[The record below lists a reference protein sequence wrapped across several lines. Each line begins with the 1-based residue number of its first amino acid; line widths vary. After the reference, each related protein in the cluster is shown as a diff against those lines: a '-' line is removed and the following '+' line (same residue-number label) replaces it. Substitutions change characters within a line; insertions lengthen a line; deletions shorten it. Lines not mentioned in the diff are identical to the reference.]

1 MVSFSALFIATIA
14 SSVARAAPLHKR
26 IDQTIAD
33 STTQWV
39 AACQAAGGADQCG
52 TLSVSAFQTLLA
64 AGDPCDHQDQADDM
78 MDLAHTL
85 KSDPEMI
92 RLAQLF
98 VQQPRNAPDS
108 LSVLYCQKA
117 PRNSELNGLFQC
129 QFQGCNPTVFTKN
142 VAVGG
147 PSTIPFGMTAAL
159 SPAGSCP
166 ANPSGPIADGV
177 QLNTLTKDPGVGGAA
192 SAPAAI
198 PDDSTPTATSSDAP
212 TSTSAD
218 APAATPTPD
227 ASASSANGTVTVV
240 VGDTCNSIAAANGVD
255 VGDLMNDNPDINA
268 DCTNLEPGQT
278 LELPSSSNS
287 TVTSSSNSTDTSSS
301 NSTDTSSTDTPTSD
315 NSTASGP
322 AVSPPACAAK
332 ASKRSFSMTIAKRIA
347 QADLPAVAQSWQDL
361 CLASG
366 GDVQTNDPCVQLA
379 GIDGI
384 NGLLAGSDP
393 CLQQDNA
400 DAMIDFANSAGIT
413 NKDALI
419 ANAVAY
425 RKHPRNALDI
435 GGGLI
440 PSSPF
445 CQKAPKNQE
454 LVGIVNGQL
463 DGVNPGLFG
472 GPKFPVV
479 AFGNPASCP
488 FGQTPDVDTCTCS

>member
-1 MVSFSALFIATIA
+1 MVSFNALLIATIA

-39 AACQAAGGADQCG
+39 AACQAAGGAQQCG
-52 TLSVSAFQTLLA
+52 DLSVTAFQTLLA
-64 AGDPCDHQDQADDM
+64 AGDPCDHQDQADKM
-78 MDLAHTL
+78 VDLAHQL
-85 KSDPEMI
+85 NNDSEMI

-117 PRNSELNGLFQC
+117 PRNAELNGLFQC
-129 QFQGCNPTVFTKN
+129 QFQGCNPTIFTKN

-147 PSTIPFGMTAAL
+147 PGTMPLGMTAPL

-166 ANPSGPIADGV
+166 ANPTGPIADGV
-177 QLNTLTKDPGVGGAA
+177 QLNTLTEDPGVGGAA
-192 SAPAAI
+192 SAPAAT
-198 PDDSTPTATSSDAP
+198 PDTPTATSSDAP
-212 TSTSAD
+212 TPTSSD
-218 APAATPTPD
+218 TPAATPDATPSTD
-227 ASASSANGTVTVV
+227 DGTVTVV
-240 VGDTCNSIAAANGVD
+240 SGDTCNSIAAANGVD
-255 VGDLMNDNPDINA
+255 VGDLMNANPDVNA
-268 DCTNLEPGQT
+268 GCTNLEPGQT
-278 LELPSSSNS
+278 LTLPASSDETDPAS
-287 TVTSSSNSTDTSSS
+287 STDTA
-301 NSTDTSSTDTPTSD
+301 DPASSTDTPTDDPSSD
-315 NSTASGP
+315 SSTTAAAAPSGP
-322 AVSPPACAAK
+322 PVSPPACAAK

-366 GDVQTNDPCVQLA
+366 GDIQTNDPCVKLA
-379 GIDGI
+379 GLDGI

-400 DAMIDFANSAGIT
+400 DAMIDFANSAGVT

-419 ANAVAY
+419 ANAIAY

-435 GGGLI
+435 GGGLT

-454 LVGIVNGQL
+454 LMGIVNGQL

-479 AFGNPASCP
+479 AFGDPASCP